1 MPIVE
6 INIDETCAF
15 PEISFIHKSRPAPT
29 VDATGKK
36 TIFLVDVVSTRRVVV
51 VELKIDVI
59 PILKSQEDSVIT
71 TQNYDLLVSL

>member
-6 INIDETCAF
+6 INIDDVAAF

-29 VDATGKK
+29 VEATGKK
-36 TIFLVDVVSTRRVVV
+36 TIFLADVVSTRRVVV

-59 PILKSQEDSVIT
+59 PILKSQEDSELV
-71 TQNYDLLVSL
+71 TQIYD